1 MNGMERVGLV
11 IAAILTLAVY
21 TVLYRENPIY
31 RLAEHIFIGLSVG
44 FGVVIIW
51 EQVLLPKWWVP
62 FVKEGR
68 WYLVIPALFGLLWY
82 FQLTPRY
89 IWLSRIVIGITLG
102 AGAGLTFQGIMG
114 LYWKQVLAAFRP
126 LYTPGNWLRTFNDW
140 VFIITTLTVMIYF
153 FFSIPH
159 RRPAIR
165 VPATVGRW
173 LLMIAFGALFGSTV
187 MARLSLFIE
196 RLKFLFYEFPKALH

>member
-1 MNGMERVGLV
+1 MTAWDRVGLC
-11 IAAILTLAVY
+11 IAAALTLAIY

-62 FVKEGR
+62 FVKEQK
-68 WYLVIPALFGLLWY
+68 WYLVIPALIGILWY

-89 IWLSRIVIGITLG
+89 LWLSRIVIGITLG
-102 AGAGLTFQGIMG
+102 AGAGLAFQEIVG
-114 LYWKQVLAAFRP
+114 LYWRQVLAAFRP
-126 LYTPGNWLRTFNDW
+126 LYTPGNFLRTFNDW
-140 VFIITTLTVMIYF
+140 VFIITTLSVMIYF

-159 RRPAIR
+159 KGAAIR
-165 VPATVGRW
+165 GPATVGRW

-196 RLKFLFYEFPKALH
+196 RLKFLFFDFPRAFM